1 VFEETISRTGF
12 VRKWYEV
19 LKAGTDNG
27 LIQRIFATGV
37 SPVTLDSLTSG
48 FNIGKNK
55 TRDIRFN
62 ECLGFTQDEVK
73 QVLRDSL
80 GDSIDVEKELPV
92 LKKYYNGYLF
102 NSKAKNRIFNS
113 DMVLYYATEYE
124 ATNSPPEQLV
134 DTNVSSDYKKIANL
148 FNLKNREQNLDVLKQ
163 IVEGVPQKTLI
174 TAEFSLAK
182 DFTRDDFNSLL
193 FYLGFLT
200 INEADLNEVDLVVP
214 NYVIKELY
222 FDFFGAVLKEESA
235 YDIDVNE
242 IRASIRSI
250 AKNKD
255 IKAFAEIVITTLKK
269 LSNRDFIQFSEKYVK
284 IIMLTYFMMSR
295 IYYVKSEYEVEG
307 GFIDIALLPRAGV
320 NAPYYAIFEVKY
332 IKKGEFS
339 QDLLE
344 NKVQEAKEQLSKYE
358 TADELREMDNLLKW
372 VLVFC
377 GEDLV
382 HEEIIS

>member
-1 VFEETISRTGF
+1 
-12 VRKWYEV
+12 
-19 LKAGTDNG
+19 
-27 LIQRIFATGV
+27 V

-48 FNIGKNK
+48 FNIAKNK

-358 TADELREMDNLLKW
+358 TAEELREMDNLLKW

-382 HEEIIS
+382 YEEMIS